1 MKPCLHP
8 LLATVSEV
16 RLVAQLWLR
25 AGNASACFLD
35 LWDHLP
41 RHVRL
46 RGVRADSG
54 FCLPE
59 LLALWE
65 QLQVPYVVAAQLA
78 EPIKHLV
85 RGGLVWTP
93 TSCPAPTSRNW
104 ITRPAA
110 GRTRA
115 D

>member
-1 MKPCLHP
+1 M
-8 LLATVSEV
+8 SEV

-25 AGNASACFLD
+25 SGNATCGNHATAFFLD

-59 LLALWE
+59 
-65 QLQVPYVVAAQLA
+65 
-78 EPIKHLV
+78 
-85 RGGLVWTP
+85 RWTCG
-93 TSCPAPTSRNW
+93 S
-104 ITRPAA
+104 
-110 GRTRA
+110 G
-115 D
+115 